1 MKLTD
6 EESKAIELCQSNFN
20 SLPYDLRK
28 GLPDL
33 FTRWQEVE
41 KLIGQQ
47 EHILSKL
54 NERRN
59 YLRKELVKWYHDY
72 NKGD

>member
-6 EESKAIELCQSNFN
+6 EESKALELYQSNFN

-47 EHILSKL
+47 QHVLSKL

-59 YLRKELVKWYHDY
+59 YLRKELIKWYQE
-72 NKGD
+72 NKKD